1 MTGGVPQPVRRG
13 DGAEYPSISAA
24 ARALVAEQGVGD
36 PDIVTG
42 NINHVLRGDIRTAY
56 GYRWERIEHDGDQRA
71 AGVRRPR
78 RAQADAAQA
87 LPERLHQRYVE
98 GRLRRG

>member
-56 GYRWERIEHDGDQRA
+56 GYRWERIEHGEDERDGRVRRRVGRELRRDQAGEQRA
-71 AGVRRPR
+71 
-78 RAQADAAQA
+78 
-87 LPERLHQRYVE
+87 E
-98 GRLRRG
+98 GDEA